1 MEIRATEVQSSGEA
15 YKTAKAF
22 FYNGEFFRSYDL
34 AVEGHA
40 AWPEETRF
48 AHLAVL
54 SLANA
59 GAVDLALEK
68 YEAFGLAGSMDQEAR
83 SLLGRL
89 KKDQGFATRGEDR
102 LRFHREARKIYEE
115 AYAAALTEGRRE
127 AYYPGVNAASL
138 ALWTGDMGAAR
149 QLARAVLGEV
159 EALMLTTDG
168 SDRYWLLATLLEAK
182 LLLGETDGAAV
193 LAAEVLAD
201 GAGHYAEVA
210 TTGRQLRRIAE
221 AMGLE
226 PEFLRRFTPPAV
238 MHYTGHIIAAKTKPG
253 RFPAQEEERVAGEIK
268 ALLEARGVGAGYGS
282 LAAGADILFAE
293 ALLARGATL
302 NVVLPFAV
310 DDFLDQ
316 SVRSAGGEWVE
327 RFHACYKAAK
337 TVRYA
342 TEDSYMHHDSLFNY
356 CSQLGMGL
364 AVLAARHMQAPVLQ
378 GSVWDGE
385 ARSGAA
391 GTAIDMKAWL
401 DAGLPQYTI
410 HCGERTVV
418 DDLTHFKPPLHA
430 QPGGSRE
437 IRAMLFAD
445 VHGFSKLNDLQLPPF
460 ATEIMGLLAEA
471 TESYRPEIAFLNTWG
486 DGIFAVLADVGVA
499 ATLALKLQEAMH
511 GIDLAKIGLPDHLR
525 LRLGGHLGP
534 AYELMDPML
543 KRMNFYGA
551 HVSRAARIEPI
562 TPEGCVYVTETFAAV
577 LALRCGND
585 FACDYVGYTN
595 MAKGYGQ
602 LRMFLLRPLSGSSSP
617 VVLGDIERTPLQVDG
632 PHAPS
637 NSG

>member
-1 MEIRATEVQSSGEA
+1 MTENRATEPQSSSES

-22 FYNGEFFRSYDL
+22 FNNGEFFRSYDL
-34 AVEGHA
+34 AVEGQA
-40 AWPEETRF
+40 AWPKESRF

-68 YEAFGLAGSMDQEAR
+68 YEAFGLVGSADQEAR

-102 LRFHREARKIYEE
+102 LRFHGEARAIYEE
-115 AYAAALTEGRRE
+115 AYAAALAEGRRE
-127 AYYPGVNAASL
+127 AYYPGVNAAAL
-138 ALWTGDMGAAR
+138 ALWTGDRSAAR
-149 QLARAVLGEV
+149 HLARAVLAEV
-159 EALMLTTDG
+159 ELLLTTTDG
-168 SDRYWLLATLLEAK
+168 SDRYWLLATSLEAK
-182 LLLGETDGAAV
+182 LLLGELDGTET
-193 LAAEVLAD
+193 LAAAVLAD

-221 AMGLE
+221 AMELD
-226 PEFLRRFTPPAV
+226 PEFLRGFTPPAV

-253 RFPAQEEERVAGEIK
+253 RFPAHEEERVAAEIR
-268 ALLEARGVGAGYGS
+268 ALLEAKGVGAGYGS

-302 NVVLPFAV
+302 NVVLPFAI

-316 SVRSAGGEWVE
+316 SVRSAGGDWVE
-327 RFHACYKAAK
+327 RFHACLKAAK
-337 TVRYA
+337 TIRYA
-342 TEDSYMHHDSLFNY
+342 TEDSYMQHDSLFNY

-385 ARSGAA
+385 ARSGVA
-391 GTAIDMKAWL
+391 GTALDMKAWL

-410 HCGERTVV
+410 RCGDRPAA
-418 DDLTHFKPPLHA
+418 DDLTRFKPPQHA

-460 ATEIMGLLAEA
+460 AAKIMGPLAEV
-471 TESYRPEIAFLNTWG
+471 TEGYRSEIAFLNTWG
-486 DGIFAVLADVGVA
+486 DGIFAVLADVGTA
-499 ATLALKLQEAMH
+499 AALALKLQEAMH
-511 GIDLAKIGLPDHLR
+511 AIDLAEIGLPEHLR

-543 KRMNFYGA
+543 KRTNFYGA
-551 HVSRAARIEPI
+551 HVSRAARIEPV
-562 TPEGCVYVTETFAAV
+562 TPVGCVYVTETFAAV
-577 LALRCGND
+577 LALRCGNE
-585 FACDYVGYTN
+585 FACDYVGYTD
-595 MAKGYGQ
+595 MAKGYGR

-617 VVLGDIERTPLQVDG
+617 AVLGDIERTPLALATD
-632 PHAPS
+632 
-637 NSG
+637 N